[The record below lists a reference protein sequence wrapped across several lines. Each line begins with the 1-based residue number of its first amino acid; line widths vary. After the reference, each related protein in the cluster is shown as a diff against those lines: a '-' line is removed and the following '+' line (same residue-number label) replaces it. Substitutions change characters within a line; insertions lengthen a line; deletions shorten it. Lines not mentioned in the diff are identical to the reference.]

1 MTRDVIL
8 AFITFRNLLVKV
20 HHMMHISLLSVVF
33 VLPYLPSNAYK
44 IAVIGGG
51 ISGKSPTCGLE
62 SDYIIIFAYTYTYTH
77 IIVS

>member
-1 MTRDVIL
+1 
-8 AFITFRNLLVKV
+8 
-20 HHMMHISLLSVVF
+20 MMHISLLSVVF

-62 SDYIIIFAYTYTYTH
+62 SDYIIIFAYTYTHTLH
-77 IIVS
+77 HIVSYLTLS